1 MLLGKI
7 QQQAQKKRVI
17 NDVCIICI
25 ERFSLQEVFIIHL
38 KSYTTTT
45 SVTGAS
51 YSPDINRI
59 QYINKDAYIYI

>member
-38 KSYTTTT
+38 RSYSTTT
-45 SVTGAS
+45 SVREAS
-51 YSPDINRI
+51 YSTDINRI
-59 QYINKDAYIYI
+59 EYINKDTNRY